1 MKRRTFLQRIGS
13 ILAVL
18 GVTEAQWLTLC
29 DRYSQ
34 ALAQPSQRKLALL
47 IGINQYQ
54 KSPAL
59 GGCLTDVELQKELLI
74 HRFGFVASDILTLTA
89 EKATRTSIEEAFVA
103 HLGQQVKAGD
113 VAVFHFSGYGTR
125 IKSGRFIDTVQN
137 ALVPA
142 NAQDAQKDEIVNYI
156 LEETI
161 RLLLRSLPTDRVT
174 AVLDTSYNAPSKV
187 QPTGWRIRVRPE

>member
-74 HRFGFVASDILTLTA
+74 
-89 EKATRTSIEEAFVA
+89 
-103 HLGQQVKAGD
+103 
-113 VAVFHFSGYGTR
+113 
-125 IKSGRFIDTVQN
+125 
-137 ALVPA
+137 
-142 NAQDAQKDEIVNYI
+142 
-156 LEETI
+156 
-161 RLLLRSLPTDRVT
+161 
-174 AVLDTSYNAPSKV
+174 
-187 QPTGWRIRVRPE
+187 